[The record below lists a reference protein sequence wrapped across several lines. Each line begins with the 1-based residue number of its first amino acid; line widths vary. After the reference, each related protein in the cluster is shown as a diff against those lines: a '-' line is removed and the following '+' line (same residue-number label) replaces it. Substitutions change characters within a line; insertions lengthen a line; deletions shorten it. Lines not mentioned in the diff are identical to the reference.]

1 MNFRGVNEM
10 PVVPGALNGITVL
23 ELGMVMQ
30 VPLAG
35 QMLSDLGARVIKVE
49 RLPPGEILRTLDP
62 IALEQGGMSAYYA
75 ALGRNKESVS
85 LDLKTAAGKDIL
97 MKMVES
103 ADVVLHNFRPGVME
117 RLGFGYEELEKLN
130 PRIVYAVG
138 YAFGDVGPMAHMPGQ
153 DMLAQAYSG
162 LARSGLSDDQKPNL
176 ANSPYIDYLTAL
188 TLTQGILAAIVERE
202 RSGKG
207 QKVSTS
213 LLATAV
219 SAQIL
224 EAATLSMHGKRTSWS
239 KQSILLPTSD
249 GWVLILTLFRDNPLQ
264 GMCRAFDIEDLSKKE
279 QFSTHAL
286 QVAGLQEIGSLLAP
300 IVNNMATAE
309 CVSRLSKE
317 DVLCSPV
324 NTLEEAID
332 SEQVKQNEMLWDV
345 DVPGYG
351 SVRLVGNP
359 LNLSRTPLRIATVPR
374 HLGEDTQDVLRELGF
389 PPETVEEF
397 RSSGAVHY

>member
-1 MNFRGVNEM
+1 M

-138 YAFGDVGPMAHMPGQ
+138 YAFGDVGPMAHMNR
-153 DMLAQAYSG
+153 AG
-162 LARSGLSDDQKPNL
+162 LAGDPN
-176 ANSPYIDYLTAL
+176 S
-188 TLTQGILAAIVERE
+188 
-202 RSGKG
+202 
-207 QKVSTS
+207 
-213 LLATAV
+213 
-219 SAQIL
+219 
-224 EAATLSMHGKRTSWS
+224 
-239 KQSILLPTSD
+239 
-249 GWVLILTLFRDNPLQ
+249 
-264 GMCRAFDIEDLSKKE
+264 
-279 QFSTHAL
+279 
-286 QVAGLQEIGSLLAP
+286 
-300 IVNNMATAE
+300 
-309 CVSRLSKE
+309 
-317 DVLCSPV
+317 
-324 NTLEEAID
+324 
-332 SEQVKQNEMLWDV
+332 
-345 DVPGYG
+345 
-351 SVRLVGNP
+351 
-359 LNLSRTPLRIATVPR
+359 
-374 HLGEDTQDVLRELGF
+374 
-389 PPETVEEF
+389 
-397 RSSGAVHY
+397 